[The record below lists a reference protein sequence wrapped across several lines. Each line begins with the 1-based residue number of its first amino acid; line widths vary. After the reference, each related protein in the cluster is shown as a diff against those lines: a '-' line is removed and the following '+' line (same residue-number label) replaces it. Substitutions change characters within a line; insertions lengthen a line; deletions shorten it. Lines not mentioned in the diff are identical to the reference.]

1 MMQNVSVVEAI
12 EIVCKH
18 CGSPDVVKYGKFGDT
33 QYFWCKKCERKITAL
48 DTLPKMQT
56 PIKQV
61 ASAISMYYDGLSQ
74 NDIRKQLK
82 QIYGNDVSDF
92 AVYNWIERFTKD
104 AVNITNH
111 YRPNVGYV
119 WLADETVIKVGGK
132 QYWLLDIIDVKTRF
146 LIASKLSP
154 TRRVEDIQ
162 DVLKEAYARTG
173 IIPKVIMTD
182 HLEAYIYGIKL
193 TFGDKAKHLQVK
205 KFTAK
210 PNNNIIERMQSTIK
224 ERTKVMRDLKSL
236 DTAQLILDGFLVN
249 YNYFRP
255 HETLKTTPANKAQ
268 VQFPYDNWESLIKHS
283 EEAKEPTSEP
293 HYQPIQPLPF
303 IKPTPIERLRME
315 QMLYKRRK
323 LETKRTGIPYK
334 PKSKGGRHKSPRPT
348 MQTLNM
354 LRGYK

>member
-1 MMQNVSVVEAI
+1 MTYFEASEVI
-12 EIVCKH
+12 CKL
-18 CGSPDVVKYGKFGDT
+18 CGSSDVVKYGKIGDT
-33 QYFWCKKCERKITAL
+33 QYFWCYNCKHKITAL

-56 PIKQV
+56 PIKEV
-61 ASAISMYYDGLSQ
+61 ASAVSMYYDGLSQ
-74 NDIRKQLK
+74 NDIRRELK
-82 QIYGNDVSDF
+82 QIYNRDVSDF

-119 WLADETVIKVGGK
+119 WLADETVINVGGK
-132 QYWLLDIIDVKTRF
+132 QCWLLDIIDVKTRF
-146 LIASKLSP
+146 LVASKLSP
-154 TRRVEDIQ
+154 TRRVEDVQ
-162 DVLKEAYARTG
+162 DVLKEAYTRTG
-173 IIPKVIMTD
+173 RIPKVIMTD

-210 PNNNIIERMQSTIK
+210 PNNNIIERMQGTIK

-236 DTAQLILDGFLVN
+236 DTAQLVLDGFLVN

-268 VQFPYDNWESLIKHS
+268 VRFPYDNWEGLIKHS
-283 EEAKEPTSEP
+283 EEAKMQAFQP
-293 HYQPIQPLPF
+293 HYPPIQPLPY
-303 IKPTPIERLRME
+303 IKPTAYERERFE

-323 LETKRTGIPYK
+323 LATKRTGIPHK
-334 PKSKGGRHKSPRPT
+334 PKSKGGRPKASLSVIQSVRMP
-348 MQTLNM
+348 
-354 LRGYK
+354 RGYE

>member
-1 MMQNVSVVEAI
+1 MTYFEAN
-12 EIVCKH
+12 EITCKL
-18 CGSPDVVKYGKFGDT
+18 CGSSDVVKYGKIGDT
-33 QYFWCKKCERKITAL
+33 QYFWCNKCKHKITAL

-56 PIKQV
+56 PIKEV
-61 ASAISMYYDGLSQ
+61 ASAVSMYYDGLSQ
-74 NDIRKQLK
+74 NDIRRQLQ
-82 QIYGNDVSDF
+82 QIYNREVSDF
-92 AVYNWIERFTKD
+92 AIYNWIERFTKD

-119 WLADETVIKVGGK
+119 WLADETVINVGGR
-132 QYWLLDIIDVKTRF
+132 QCWLLDIIDVKTRF

-154 TRRVEDIQ
+154 TRSVEDIH

-193 TFGDKAKHLQVK
+193 TFGDKAKHVQVK

-210 PNNNIIERMQSTIK
+210 PNNNIIERMQGTIK

-236 DTAQLILDGFLVN
+236 NTAQLILDGFLVN

-268 VQFPYDNWESLIKHS
+268 VQFPYDGWESLIKHS
-283 EEAKEPTSEP
+283 QEAKNPVFEP
-293 HYQPIQPLPF
+293 HYMRLQPLPF
-303 IKPTPIERLRME
+303 VKPTERDQKRI
-315 QMLYKRRK
+315 YARNAKRRRH
-323 LETKRTGIPYK
+323 EEKRTGIVYR
-334 PKSKGGRHKSPRPT
+334 PKSKGGGRQPPKPTLQSIRMPRS
-348 MQTLNM
+348 
-354 LRGYK
+354 YE

>member
-1 MMQNVSVVEAI
+1 MTYFEASEVI
-12 EIVCKH
+12 CKL
-18 CGSPDVVKYGKFGDT
+18 CGSSDVVKYGKIGDT
-33 QYFWCKKCERKITAL
+33 QYFWCYNCKHKITAL

-56 PIKQV
+56 PIKEV
-61 ASAISMYYDGLSQ
+61 ASAVSMYYDGLSQ
-74 NDIRKQLK
+74 NDIRRELK
-82 QIYGNDVSDF
+82 QIYNRDVSDF

-119 WLADETVIKVGGK
+119 WLADETVINVGGK
-132 QYWLLDIIDVKTRF
+132 QCWLLDIIDVKTRF
-146 LIASKLSP
+146 LVASKLSP
-154 TRRVEDIQ
+154 TRRVEDVQ
-162 DVLKEAYARTG
+162 DVLKEAYTRTG
-173 IIPKVIMTD
+173 RIPKVIMTD

-210 PNNNIIERMQSTIK
+210 PNNNIIERMQGTIK

-236 DTAQLILDGFLVN
+236 DTAQLVLDGFLVN

-268 VQFPYDNWESLIKHS
+268 VRFPYDNWEDLIKHS
-283 EEAKEPTSEP
+283 EEAKMLPSAS
-293 HYQPIQPLPF
+293 HYQPIQPLPY
-303 IKPTPIERLRME
+303 IKPTAIEMERFE